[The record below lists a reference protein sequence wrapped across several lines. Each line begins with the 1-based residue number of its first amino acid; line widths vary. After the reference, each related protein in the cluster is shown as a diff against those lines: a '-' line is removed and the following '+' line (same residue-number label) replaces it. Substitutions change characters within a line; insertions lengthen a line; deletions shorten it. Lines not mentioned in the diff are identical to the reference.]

1 MNKTALVPVLAGA
14 LVVAGCVAGCGGG
27 SSANSPGLAGVPLTP
42 GTQVV
47 SHVRRCDRGA
57 NPYCAV
63 QLVAV
68 NAHAGSS
75 TALLAGERQHLK
87 ALGWT
92 LTEADTGDET
102 AADSPGH
109 KLRLIYSTAALD
121 LKDADLGWIQR
132 APVISRALSKVMFDR
147 QPAISLMLQTGSA

>member
-1 MNKTALVPVLAGA
+1 MKVLTVSVLAVAGA
-14 LVVAGCVAGCGGG
+14 LAVAGCGGG
-27 SSANSPGLAGVPLTP
+27 SHANNPNLDKVPLTP
-42 GTQVV
+42 GTRVV
-47 SHVRRCDRGA
+47 RNVRRCDRGA

-68 NAHAGSS
+68 NEHAGSS
-75 TALLAGERQHLK
+75 TALLASERQHLK

-109 KLRLIYSTAALD
+109 RLRLIYSTAALD
-121 LKDADLGWIQR
+121 LKDTDLGWIQR

>member
-1 MNKTALVPVLAGA
+1 MALA
-14 LVVAGCVAGCGGG
+14 VAGCGGG
-27 SSANSPGLAGVPLTP
+27 SPANSPNVDKVPLTA

-57 NPYCAV
+57 HPYCAV

-68 NAHAGSS
+68 NRHASNS
-75 TALLAGERQHLK
+75 AALLASERQHLK
-87 ALGWT
+87 SLGWT

-109 KLRLIYSTAALD
+109 KLRLIYTTAALD
-121 LKDADLGWIQR
+121 LKDADLGWIHR
-132 APVISRALSKVMFDR
+132 APKISLALSRVMFDR